1 MLAPRDDEILLLQ
14 IVLSEGHRAALLS
27 MLKSPR
33 RLSHGTCRASRRP
46 AIGLPDP
53 ACVCVRSRG
62 VRVISIVYRLTA
74 KRPMITHYGCTI
86 IGGNDMQGEQSKGNN
101 ASCLSF
107 AYLPAGG
114 ALLYSGLR
122 SVTMTELNTA
132 CFGREE
138 WPSQSVLRPFNWE
151 EKKCCLDALF

>member
-1 MLAPRDDEILLLQ
+1 
-14 IVLSEGHRAALLS
+14 
-27 MLKSPR
+27 
-33 RLSHGTCRASRRP
+33 
-46 AIGLPDP
+46 
-53 ACVCVRSRG
+53 VCVRSRG

-107 AYLPAGG
+107 AYLPEGG

-138 WPSQSVLRPFNWE
+138 WPSSSQSVLWPFN
-151 EKKCCLDALF
+151 